1 MKLSEVNY
9 PIEMYSESGE
19 GRLISARFHEGR
31 MEIVQVT
38 HGTVTVQIGTERI
51 EAVSGDIFCV
61 PEGVVY
67 LADANGTAAA
77 LRGIIFDKA
86 IIEDNMENYESEI
99 LYMFYVQSENKIQVF
114 DKTHPAHAILTR
126 CMDEAYEE
134 FLLKEVCYKLPIR
147 ANVYLMMS
155 ALLRYYCGSKNELDR
170 IIYHNVLRLRPVIQ
184 YISEHYAEK
193 IYIESLAEKIMVSAD
208 YFTKMFKDSI
218 GKTPVDYIN
227 GLRINRSM
235 QLLITGDSSM
245 SDIAEEI
252 GFCNANYFHK
262 IFKQYMD
269 NSPLAYRKSNR
280 AK

>member
-1 MKLSEVNY
+1 
-9 PIEMYSESGE
+9 
-19 GRLISARFHEGR
+19 

-38 HGTVTVQIGTERI
+38 HGTVAVQIGTERF
-51 EAVSGDIFCV
+51 EAVNGDIFCV

-67 LADANGTAAA
+67 LADASGAAAA

-170 IIYHNVLRLRPVIQ
+170 IIYHNVLRLRPVIK
-184 YISEHYAEK
+184 YISEHYSEK
-193 IYIESLAEKIMVSAD
+193 IYIEKLAEKIMVSAD

-235 QLLITGDSSM
+235 QLLITGDGSM

-280 AK
+280 NK